1 MPVAAFGNVST
12 MADNDPSLLDDSG
25 EQAEVRRQKLA
36 RLRGTG
42 TIVYPNDFKPT
53 HTVAAA
59 LGAAA
64 GLSDDELHATPCQ
77 VSVAGR
83 IMAIRRM
90 GKASFFHIQ
99 DRRGRLQVYARKDRL
114 GDDGYGLFQTL
125 DIGDIVGIEGPL
137 FRTKTKELTVEA
149 RGLRLLTKC
158 LRPLPEKWHGLA
170 DVEARYRQRYL
181 DLMVN
186 PEVREVF
193 EKRAQIVRLLRRF
206 FEERDFLEVETPM
219 MQPIPGGAAA
229 KPFVTHHNALD
240 MELYLRVAPELFLKR
255 LLVGGFE
262 RVFEL
267 NRNFRNEGI
276 SVRHNP
282 EFTMVEF
289 YQAYATFED
298 LMQLTEEL
306 FVTLATEVC
315 GSLQLNYGEHA
326 IDLSPP
332 WRRLTIRE
340 AVMVHG
346 GANEQ
351 DVDDLAGLHRFA
363 KNKGLHI
370 DLSAPYGNALVELF
384 ETVAETKLIQPT
396 FITGY
401 SLETSP
407 LARKN
412 DQNPALVD
420 RFELYIGG
428 RELANAFSELN
439 DPTDQQQRFLEQM
452 AARRAGD
459 ETANPIDE
467 DYVRALEYAMPPA
480 AGEGIGIDR
489 LVMFLTNSPSIR
501 DVILFP
507 LLRPQ
512 R

>member
-1 MPVAAFGNVST
+1 MEV
-12 MADNDPSLLDDSG
+12 DS
-25 EQAEVRRQKLA
+25 EQVEVRRQKLA
-36 RLRGTG
+36 KLKASGVP
-42 TIVYPNDFKPT
+42 VYPNDFKPT
-53 HTVAAA
+53 HTGSEIFDKFADASEEELAAA
-59 LGAAA
+59 PKDLR
-64 GLSDDELHATPCQ
+64 
-77 VSVAGR
+77 VAGR
-83 IMAIRRM
+83 IVTIRRM

-99 DRRGRLQVYARKDRL
+99 DRRGRLQIYIQQNRIGEEAYA
-114 GDDGYGLFQTL
+114 LFRTL
-125 DIGDIVGIEGPL
+125 DVGDIVGVHGHL
-137 FRTKTKELTVEA
+137 FRTHTKELTLEA
-149 RGLRLLTKC
+149 EALRLLTKC

-170 DVEARYRQRYL
+170 DVEARYRQRYV

-186 PEVREVF
+186 PDVRQVF
-193 EKRAQIVRLLRRF
+193 EKRSRIIRILRRF

-219 MQPIPGGAAA
+219 MQAIPGGATAR
-229 KPFVTHHNALD
+229 PFVTHHNTLD

-255 LLVGGFE
+255 LLVGGFD

-298 LMQLTEEL
+298 LIELTEEL
-306 FVTLATEVC
+306 FVTLAHEIA
-315 GSLQLNYGEHA
+315 GSLEVTYGDHA
-326 IDLSPP
+326 INLTPP

-340 AVMVHG
+340 AIMIHG
-346 GANEQ
+346 EARSQ
-351 DVDDLAGLHRFA
+351 DVEDLDGLHRFA

-370 DLSAPYGNALVELF
+370 DSSAPYGSALVEIF
-384 ETVAETKLIQPT
+384 EAVAEAQLIQPT

-401 SLETSP
+401 PIEVSP

-412 DQNPALVD
+412 DHNPAMVD

-439 DPTDQQQRFLEQM
+439 DPADQRERFLEQM
-452 AARRAGD
+452 AARASGD
-459 ETANPIDE
+459 DTANPIDD
-467 DYVRALEYAMPPA
+467 DYVRALEFGMPPA

-489 LVMFLTNSPSIR
+489 LVMFLTNSASIR

>member
-1 MPVAAFGNVST
+1 MSKIEKSSLEAAS
-12 MADNDPSLLDDSG
+12 
-25 EQAEVRRQKLA
+25 EQVEVRRQKLA
-36 RLRGTG
+36 KLKEEGTPL
-42 TIVYPNDFKPT
+42 YPNDFKPT
-53 HTVAAA
+53 HTAAEVVSTFDPK
-59 LGAAA
+59 
-64 GLSDDELHATPCQ
+64 SDDELKAAPAKVCLT
-77 VSVAGR
+77 GR
-83 IMAIRRM
+83 IMSIRKF
-90 GKASFFHIQ
+90 GKAAFFHLQ
-99 DRRGRLQVYARKDRL
+99 DRRGRLQVYAQKDWL
-114 GDDGYGLFQTL
+114 GDAGFALFQTL
-125 DIGDIVGIEGPL
+125 DVGDIVGVWGHL
-137 FRTKTKELTVEA
+137 FRTHTKELTVDA
-149 RGLRLLTKC
+149 QGIRLLTKC

-193 EKRAQIVRLLRRF
+193 EKRSRIIRLLRRF

-229 KPFVTHHNALD
+229 RPFITHHNALD
-240 MELYLRVAPELFLKR
+240 MELYLRVAPELYLKR

-282 EFTMVEF
+282 EFTMLEF

-298 LMQLTEEL
+298 LIRLTEEI
-306 FVTLATEVC
+306 FVTIAKEIL
-315 GSLQLNYGEHA
+315 GSLQVPYGDQT
-326 IDLSPP
+326 IDLTPP
-332 WRRLTIRE
+332 WRRVTLQE
-340 AVMVHG
+340 AIVAHG
-346 GANEQ
+346 GADHQEIATL
-351 DVDDLAGLHRFA
+351 DGLQQFA
-363 KNKGLHI
+363 KKKGLHLDGSI
-370 DLSAPYGNALVELF
+370 PYGNLLVEVF
-384 ETVAETKLIQPT
+384 EGVAEAHLSQPT

-401 SLETSP
+401 PIEVSP

-412 DQNPALVD
+412 DKNAALVD

-439 DPTDQQQRFLEQM
+439 DPADQRQRFLEQM
-452 AARRAGD
+452 TARRAGD
-459 ETANPIDE
+459 ETASPVDE
-467 DYVRALEYAMPPA
+467 DYVRALEYGMPPA

-489 LVMFLTNSPSIR
+489 LVMFFTDSASIR

-507 LLRPQ
+507 LMRPQ

>member
-1 MPVAAFGNVST
+1 
-12 MADNDPSLLDDSG
+12 MADNDTVRMEDNS
-25 EQAEVRRQKLA
+25 EQVEVRKQKLA
-36 RLRGTG
+36 KLKDSGAV
-42 TIVYPNDFKPT
+42 VYPNDFKPT
-53 HTVAAA
+53 HSASEIVARYADA
-59 LGAAA
+59 NDEDIGAAP
-64 GLSDDELHATPCQ
+64 GELR
-77 VSVAGR
+77 VAGR

-90 GKASFFHIQ
+90 GKASFFHLQ
-99 DRRGRLQVYARKDRL
+99 DRRGRLQVYVQQNKL
-114 GDDGYGLFQTL
+114 GEEGYALFRAL
-125 DIGDIVGIEGPL
+125 DVGDIVGVWGHL
-137 FRTKTKELTVEA
+137 FRTRTKELTLDA
-149 RGLRLLTKC
+149 DGLRLLTKC

-186 PEVREVF
+186 SDVREVF
-193 EKRAQIVRLLRRF
+193 ENRSRIIRLVRRF

-229 KPFVTHHNALD
+229 RPFITHHNTLD

-289 YQAYATFED
+289 YQAYATFDD

-306 FVTLATEVC
+306 FISLAKEVV
-315 GSLQLNYGEHA
+315 GSLQVPFGDHL

-332 WRRLTIRE
+332 WQRLTIPE
-340 AVMVHG
+340 AIVLHG
-346 GANEQ
+346 GAVEK
-351 DVDDLAGLHRFA
+351 DVGSLEGLRDFA
-363 KNKGLHI
+363 RRKGIHI
-370 DLSAPYGNALVELF
+370 DRSAPYGNALVEVF
-384 ETVAETKLIQPT
+384 EGVAEAQLIQPT

-401 SLETSP
+401 PIEVSP

-412 DQNPALVD
+412 DQNPGLVD
-420 RFELYIGG
+420 RFELYMGG

-439 DPTDQQQRFLEQM
+439 DPADQRERFLEQM
-452 AARRAGD
+452 EAREAGD
-459 ETANPIDE
+459 DTANPIDD
-467 DYVRALEYAMPPA
+467 DYVRSLEYGMPPA

-489 LVMFLTNSPSIR
+489 LVMFLTNSASIR

-507 LLRPQ
+507 LLRSQ
-512 R
+512 SK